1 MEMSVSANDLS
12 HKPGRR
18 LSLLTG
24 GQPPPGPN
32 PLQAEKFLAEL
43 YKAIV

>member
-24 GQPPPGPN
+24 GQPPPLDQTPCRQKN
-32 PLQAEKFLAEL
+32 S
-43 YKAIV
+43 